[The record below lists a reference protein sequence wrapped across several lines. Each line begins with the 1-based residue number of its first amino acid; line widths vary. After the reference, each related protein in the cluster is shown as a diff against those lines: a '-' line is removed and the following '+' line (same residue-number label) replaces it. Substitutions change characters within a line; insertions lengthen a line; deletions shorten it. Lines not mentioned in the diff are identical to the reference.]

1 MASSRRFRRDLPGV
15 PAARRFV
22 ADVLAGAGLRATDE
36 LLLVVSELATNAIRH
51 GAGDMEVRVLPG
63 PGQVRVEVLDD
74 GGAAVPEPPGAP
86 PLAAVGGRGLHL
98 VRAMSQAWGSGFD
111 AAGRT
116 LVWAEVPVRQRALS
130 SAAGC

>member
-22 ADVLAGAGLRATDE
+22 ADALAAAGLAATDE
-36 LLLVVSELATNAIRH
+36 VLLVVSELATNAIRH

-63 PGQVRVEVLDD
+63 IDQVRIEVLDD
-74 GGAAVPEPPGAP
+74 GGTAVPEPPGAP
-86 PLAAVGGRGLHL
+86 PISGVGGRGLHL

-111 AAGRT
+111 ARGRT
-116 LVWAEVPVRQRALS
+116 LVWAEMPLHPVRQVALS
-130 SAAGC
+130 C